1 MTEAIS
7 HLASRSPISAAPA
20 PTAPLVAVEG
30 LNLTLDVAG
39 QTRQVLRDVSLTIQ
53 RGEALG
59 LVGESGAG
67 KSMTLRAIA
76 RLLPE
81 RATTRGTVRFEGHE
95 MLSLRGE
102 SLLRARSGISV
113 IFQDPR
119 AYINPVRRVGDFL
132 TEQLRIVARVDRHE
146 ATRRAQRILSE
157 VGITDTARRMRQ
169 YPGDLSG
176 GMLQRV
182 MIASA
187 LLSDPKLIL
196 ADEPTTAL
204 DVTTQSEVMAILDEL
219 RHDAGVALLFIT
231 HDLDLAAAVCDRTSV
246 MYAGQIV
253 ETQASTGLHHHPRH
267 PYTAALAAARPDLDH
282 PRPRLAAVP
291 GRPIG
296 AWEAA
301 ETCAFADRCPR
312 RLTLCTESGPVPLI
326 RESDHAVRCLR
337 IDNHDPLQ
345 EGTPND

>member
-1 MTEAIS
+1 MTAAIPQTVS
-7 HLASRSPISAAPA
+7 GARSPGSARSEE
-20 PTAPLVAVEG
+20 PLVAIEG
-30 LNLTLDVAG
+30 LNLTLEVG
-39 QTRQVLRDVSLTIQ
+39 GEKRQVLRDVSLTIG

-67 KSMTLRAIA
+67 KSMTLRTLA

-81 RATTRGTVRFEGHE
+81 RAQTTGSIRFDGQDL
-95 MLSLRGE
+95 LSLRGDA
-102 SLLRARSGISV
+102 LRRKRGDLAV

-119 AYINPVRRVGDFL
+119 AYINPVRRIGDFL
-132 TEQLRIVARVDRHE
+132 TEQLRTLGRTDRHE
-146 ATRRAQRILSE
+146 ATRRAQQMLSE

-182 MIASA
+182 MIAAA
-187 LLSDPKLIL
+187 LLGEPKLIL

-219 RHDAGVALLFIT
+219 RYNAGVSLLFIT
-231 HDLDLAAAVCDRTSV
+231 HDLDLAAAVCDRTAV

-253 ETQASTGLHHHPRH
+253 ESRESEALHHNPRH
-267 PYTAALAAARPDLDH
+267 PYTAALAGARPDLER
-282 PRPRLAAVP
+282 PRTRLAAIP

-296 AWEAA
+296 AWEAEA
-301 ETCAFADRCPR
+301 TCAFAVRCPH
-312 RLTLCTESGPVPLI
+312 RLPSCTESGPVPLTY
-326 RESDHAVRCLR
+326 ESGDAVRCLR
-337 IDNHDPLQ
+337 AADLEAQLRGDT
-345 EGTPND
+345 E

>member
-1 MTEAIS
+1 MTKALPTTAPRS
-7 HLASRSPISAAPA
+7 TASAP
-20 PTAPLVAVEG
+20 PGSGAPLVAVED

-39 QTRQVLRDVSLTIQ
+39 QKRLVLRDVSLTIE
-53 RGEALG
+53 RGEALA

-67 KSMTLRAIA
+67 KSMTARTIA
-76 RLLPE
+76 QLLPD
-81 RATTRGTVRFEGHE
+81 RATTTGSVRFEGRE
-95 MLSLRGE
+95 MLGLRGE
-102 SLLRARSGISV
+102 PLRRARGGMSV

-119 AYINPVRRVGDFL
+119 AYINPVRRIGDFL
-132 TEQLRIVARVDRHE
+132 TEQLRTVARVDRHA
-146 ATRRAQRILSE
+146 ATRRAQQMLSE
-157 VGITDTARRMRQ
+157 VGITDTACRMRQ

-187 LLSDPKLIL
+187 LLADPKLIL

-231 HDLDLAAAVCDRTSV
+231 HDLDLAAAVCDRTAV

-253 ETQASTGLHHHPRH
+253 ETQQSAGLHHHPRH
-267 PYTAALAAARPDLDH
+267 PYTAALAAARPH
-282 PRPRLAAVP
+282 WERPRPRLDSIA

-301 ETCAFADRCPR
+301 ETCAFADRCPHR
-312 RLTLCTESGPVPLI
+312 MARCTESGSVPLTH
-326 RESDHAVRCLR
+326 ESGRAVRCVRSDELGSL
-337 IDNHDPLQ
+337 LQ
-345 EGTPND
+345 GDSE

>member
-1 MTEAIS
+1 MN
-7 HLASRSPISAAPA
+7 
-20 PTAPLVAVEG
+20 PLVTVEA
-30 LNLTLDVAG
+30 LDLALDVAG
-39 QTRQVLRDVSLTIQ
+39 RKRLVLRDVSLRIE

-67 KSMTLRAIA
+67 KSMTARAIA
-76 RLLPE
+76 RLLPP
-81 RATTRGTVRFEGHE
+81 RAITTGAITFAGHD
-95 MLSLRGE
+95 MLSSRGDALR
-102 SLLRARSGISV
+102 RARTDMAV

-132 TEQLRIVARVDRHE
+132 TEQLRTVARVDRRE
-146 ATRRAQRILSE
+146 ATRRAQQMLSE

-187 LLSDPKLIL
+187 LLGHPKLIL

-204 DVTTQSEVMAILDEL
+204 DVTTQSEVMAILDEQ
-219 RHDAGVALLFIT
+219 RHNAGVALLFIT
-231 HDLDLAAAVCDRTSV
+231 HDLDLAAAVCDRTAV

-253 ETQASTGLHHHPRH
+253 EVQKSVGLHDNPRH
-267 PYTAALAAARPDLDH
+267 PYTAALAAARPDLQ
-282 PRPRLAAVP
+282 RPVTRLAAIP
-291 GRPIG
+291 GHSVG

-301 ETCAFADRCPR
+301 DSCGFGDRCPYQQSR
-312 RLTLCTESGPVPLI
+312 CTASGPVPLTDD
-326 RESDHAVRCLR
+326 SGHAVRCLR
-337 IDNHDPLQ
+337 SDELAPLLH
-345 EGTPND
+345 GASA